1 MNLPA
6 DLFAVPFRMQPGLR
20 RMAVGARHFTPLM
33 GGERAFVEKLTV
45 LSSEGNDGLLH
56 TPGFDFLPA
65 LRAVARTLAH
75 EWPQSFVLRGSVLD
89 LCSLGVT
96 VSLDDGACCISAA
109 TPPDVARLLAHTPQ
123 AAWAAVALSVAD
135 DMAVLR
141 APQGQL
147 DLIAVCLPSHWEP
160 AVKIG
165 KPFVQVHAPVAD
177 NALLLQAAQGL
188 MRLVTADSADRWE
201 RYVWTITPSPLLD
214 AHPKRYPK
222 QWPDASDVQAFARG
236 LHFRLERQT
245 FVPLSEHGQAVFT
258 IHVQM
263 EPLSTALTAQE
274 HGLLHASLAS
284 MSDAVL
290 DYRGFTAVRL
300 PLLAAIEAVQKTK

>member
-1 MNLPA
+1 MKLPA

-33 GGERAFVEKLTV
+33 TGERAFIEKLSV
-45 LSSEGNDGLLH
+45 LSSQGHDGLLQ
-56 TPGFDFLPA
+56 TLGFDFLPA
-65 LRAVARTLAH
+65 LRAVAHTLAD

-89 LCSLGVT
+89 LCSLGVM
-96 VSLDDGACCISAA
+96 VSLDGGSCRISAA
-109 TPPDVARLLAHTPQ
+109 TPPDVAQLLTRTPL
-123 AAWAAVALSVAD
+123 AAWAAVALSVAE

-147 DLIAVCLPSHWEP
+147 DLLAVCLPSHWEP

-222 QWPDASDVQAFARG
+222 QWPDASDVQAFARR

-245 FVPLSEHGQAVFT
+245 FVPLPEHGQAVFT

-263 EPLSTALTAQE
+263 EPLSSALTTQE
-274 HGLLHASLAS
+274 FGLLHASVAS

-300 PLLAAIEAVQKTK
+300 PLLAAIEACAED